1 MVMHVELQAT
11 CSALGYQE
19 GDKYV
24 KEPDCLETV
33 KDLIRFLKR
42 EDDTCDIRRQ
52 LGHAQIL
59 QKDLI
64 PILKHYQDE
73 ATLFETVLRLTVNLT
88 QPTVLCFG
96 NKLPTDKTMRNHA
109 LEIDSH
115 LQAYKEAF
123 IDEELFAVLAA
134 KVGDILKLDW
144 ESRHEEDRLL
154 LERLLILIRNILHVP
169 PNPDLEQRTDD
180 DASLHDQVLW
190 VIHVSG
196 LEDMI
201 LYIASSEN
209 ERQLCMHLLEI
220 VSLMFREQTPD
231 TLACA
236 GMQRSMSEKEKDER
250 ELEMIR
256 EKERAQKKANMLKH
270 STRHSRFGGT
280 YVVANMKSISDR
292 ELIYHKAQ
300 ADVKNFSLDSNKRP
314 KKKPKNRQPIK
325 DVEVKRRSTL
335 SIRLSLKEFC
345 IQFLENAYNPLMY
358 AVKDNLVRERTQE
371 HDETYYLWAM
381 RFFMEFCRH
390 HSKRI
395 ELVSETL
402 SVPTFHY
409 IYTNLITYYE
419 MIMTEK
425 TEAVTWSKR
434 VHLALKAYQEL
445 LLTVD
450 MMDRS
455 KNPRLIESA
464 KVIRCNVFYMMEFRD
479 IFTTLLKKFDQS
491 KQSRTYLRD
500 LVETSHLFVKM
511 LEYHC
516 KNNSHL
522 VVQKKK
528 TKKKKPKVKANVAP
542 EPLEPTPQELEDLW
556 DEISSQLSSIF
567 QGRDE
572 VPDVAPFDA
581 ASEVEVDQQRVDAMC
596 RIQDSMRNR
605 SPGEAIAIFRAA
617 REVWPERDEFGT
629 QNMPPEDE
637 FMALR
642 EIFMAPLPK
651 PNRPSTQT
659 QPEEWEEP
667 QQEEEEE
674 VETSTSEQEFD
685 FMGFILTFSK
695 PEILKA
701 YGILLSDFEKNSDHT
716 NHCIVKM
723 LHRVAFDLGYTAMVF
738 QASIFRVF
746 QKVLLGP
753 YARLSRFREMIKFGT
768 HIVRRFVE
776 TAEQNKKVFMELL
789 FWKGSKEAMEICHG
803 YGTVSSSKGKV
814 QWSEELEQELLR
826 LYDEFRDAEH
836 PEKDTVD
843 LIMER
848 LTDPSKTRGQ
858 VIRELKKQ
866 GLIGSAKELKKKPSG
881 ISRSG
886 PWREEEELQLT
897 DLYHQFKDSSD
908 PLGNILSNLTNK
920 RSKAK
925 VIEKLINL
933 SLVNDRKELYKKRKR
948 KSGKAGSDSEDDVRR
963 GSDSDDGSVNND
975 DGGHERFVS
984 SASESSS
991 EEETDQGSTA
1001 GGGEETRSVEQR
1013 LKSVVQ
1019 NGYRDQIVW
1028 IQRGLRRT
1036 AEDRERDD
1044 YRVAVPIVPLT
1055 EDNETAMEDKMFLD
1069 FLQLIGISPPANE
1082 QEAFW
1087 RIPAHLSVSDLNNI
1101 IDGLELDENGEPIAA
1116 EKIKPV
1122 QKEKA
1127 AKKQRKTKS
1136 VSASQKKDRKAA
1148 EHQKKEEK
1156 MQKQKEEKKKT
1167 RDRMKA
1173 LKALAKQRKDGN
1185 KRKRKDT
1192 NNTSDSEESEKEN
1205 IGEEPE
1211 DANILNGNVLLASGA
1226 RETTLIKKKPRIK
1239 KVVQSDSDSDDNR
1252 LIIAG
1257 SENNDSE
1264 AEKDS
1269 SRPPAK
1275 RPKLF
1280 DSDSDND
1287 SQPVSQQ
1294 SETRASPEKQNKL
1307 FNSDSSEDEDMDT
1320 VAHSSNVVRGD
1331 RVQTDES
1338 SNDIPSASIA
1348 TQISSH
1354 LANQSLNSSRITV
1367 DDEAS
1372 VTSLADVKE
1381 KQTVKSDDSDSD
1393 AASVTSSIVPL
1404 QTGKKIQENKF
1415 DDDSEASSVTTQK
1428 KGRKQIT
1435 KKSRKIKSDDDES
1448 GDDSEASSVTTQ
1460 KKERKQ
1466 MTKKSRKIKSDDER
1480 SDVDSEAS
1488 SVTMEKKGRKKMMK
1502 KSRKIKSDDE
1512 ISDVDSEASSVT
1524 TQKKGRKQMTKK
1536 SRKLKSD
1543 DDESGDDSEA
1553 SSVTMEKKG
1562 RKQMTKK
1569 SRKLKSDDES
1579 GDDSEASSVTMEKK
1593 GRKQMT
1599 KKSRKLKSDDDR
1611 SDVDSEASSVTME
1624 KKGRKQMTKK
1634 SRKLKSDDDES
1645 GDDSEATSVTPQK
1658 KGKKQ
1663 MTKKSKKLKSD
1674 DDNEKSDSESEA
1686 LVTLQKKK
1694 KNLTSKK
1701 GKKFI
1706 SDDDDTESVKS
1717 GSVQKKSLKKPGSKQ
1732 RNETTGSDSEDEV
1745 LSAVKKTS
1753 AQRKRVDSDS
1763 VSNASSV
1770 SRSAKKKPAK
1780 KPAKKNETD
1789 ESSQKAKPT
1798 PKTTKGKKGT
1808 TKSTTKSKQKK
1819 KAVDESEDE
1828 PLEKFSKSK
1837 STKSDDSS
1845 SEDEPILALVK
1856 AKTSQVKR
1864 QRPQDSS
1871 SDDEVLASVKN
1882 PEKRQRVTESD
1893 TEMMSPLQLAVT
1905 PTQDS
1910 TQEVTQEVKQD
1921 PRKLFNSDDDSSDDE
1936 PLINSRRDTGSKA
1949 TDTFPATLL
1958 TQPAGESDSDVDD
1971 HVPLRRVLKKKKV
1984 IDSDDD

>member
-19 GDKYV
+19 GDKYI

-42 EDDTCDIRRQ
+42 EDETCDIRRQ

-59 QKDLI
+59 QTDLI
-64 PILKHYQDE
+64 PILKHYKDE

-109 LEIDSH
+109 LEIDTH
-115 LQAYKEAF
+115 LQTYKEAF
-123 IDEELFAVLAA
+123 VDEELFAVLAA

-154 LERLLILIRNILHVP
+154 LERLLILIRNILHIP

-236 GMQRSMSEKEKDER
+236 GMQRSMSEKEKDQR
-250 ELEMIR
+250 ELELIR
-256 EKERAQKKANMLKH
+256 EKEQAQKKAHMFKH
-270 STRHSRFGGT
+270 SSRHSRFGGT
-280 YVVANMKSISDR
+280 YVVANMKSITDR

-425 TEAVTWSKR
+425 TEAITWSKR

-455 KNPRLIESA
+455 KNPQLMESA
-464 KVIRCNVFYMMEFRD
+464 KVIRSNVFYMMEFRD

-516 KNNSHL
+516 KKNAHI
-522 VVQKKK
+522 VVQKKI
-528 TKKKKPKVKANVAP
+528 TKKKKPKVKAKGAL
-542 EPLEPTPQELEDLW
+542 EPSEPTPQELEDLW
-556 DEISSQLSSIF
+556 DEISGQLSSIF

-572 VPDVAPFDA
+572 VPNVAPFDA

-605 SPGEAIAIFRAA
+605 LPGEAVAIFRGA

-629 QNMPPEDE
+629 QNMSPEDE

-651 PNRPSTQT
+651 PDRPATQLI
-659 QPEEWEEP
+659 PEEWEEP
-667 QQEEEEE
+667 QQEEEE

-685 FMGFILTFSK
+685 FTGFILTFSK

-701 YGILLSDFEKNSDHT
+701 YGILLADFEKNSDHT
-716 NHCIVKM
+716 NHCIIKM

-738 QASIFRVF
+738 QASVFRVF

-753 YARLSRFREMIKFGT
+753 YAKLSRFREMVKFAT

-776 TAEQNKKVFMELL
+776 TAEQNKKVFMEML
-789 FWKGSKEAMEICHG
+789 FWKGSKEAMEICQG

-814 QWSEELEQELLR
+814 HWSEELEQELLR
-826 LYDEFRDAEH
+826 LYDEFRDVEH

-881 ISRSG
+881 ISRSD

-933 SLVNDRKELYKKRKR
+933 SLVNDRKELYKKRKKR
-948 KSGKAGSDSEDDVRR
+948 KSDKAGSDSEDDVRR
-963 GSDSDDGSVNND
+963 GIDSDDEFND
-975 DGGHERFVS
+975 EGLEEGHERFKS
-984 SASESSS
+984 SAGESSS
-991 EEETDQGSTA
+991 DEETDQGSTA
-1001 GGGEETRSVEQR
+1001 GGGEETQSVEQR

-1019 NGYRDQIVW
+1019 SGYRDQIAW
-1028 IQRGLRRT
+1028 IQRGLKRT
-1036 AEDRERDD
+1036 AEDREKDEH
-1044 YRVAVPIVPLT
+1044 RVAVPIVPLSD
-1055 EDNETAMEDKMFLD
+1055 DNETAMDDKMFLD

-1087 RIPAHLSVSDLNNI
+1087 RIPAHLSASDLNNI
-1101 IDGLELDENGEPIAA
+1101 IDGLELDENGEPLAA
-1116 EKIKPV
+1116 DKIKPV
-1122 QKEKA
+1122 QKEK

-1136 VSASQKKDRKAA
+1136 VSASQKKDMA
-1148 EHQKKEEK
+1148 EQQKKEK
-1156 MQKQKEEKKKT
+1156 MQKKKEEKKKA
-1167 RDRMKA
+1167 RDRMQA
-1173 LKALAKQRKDGN
+1173 LKALAKQRKDGR

-1192 NNTSDSEESEKEN
+1192 NNSSESEESEKEN
-1205 IGEEPE
+1205 IGEDHDE
-1211 DANILNGNVLLASGA
+1211 ANMLSDNIQQTSGA
-1226 RETTLIKKKPRIK
+1226 REATLTKKKPRIK

-1257 SENNDSE
+1257 SEND
-1264 AEKDS
+1264 
-1269 SRPPAK
+1269 
-1275 RPKLF
+1275 F
-1280 DSDSDND
+1280 SDGKMNQAD
-1287 SQPVSQQ
+1287 PL
-1294 SETRASPEKQNKL
+1294 QNVL
-1307 FNSDSSEDEDMDT
+1307 NCLTLT
-1320 VAHSSNVVRGD
+1320 VRMTLNQFHSSPRPGLLQRSRTN
-1331 RVQTDES
+1331 S
-1338 SNDIPSASIA
+1338 STRTAVKTKAWTLWNTLMLCEA
-1348 TQISSH
+1348 TECRQMNLVMMFLQPPLPARYSH
-1354 LANQSLNSSRITV
+1354 LANHSLNSSRVTV

-1372 VTSLADVKE
+1372 ATSLADVKE
-1381 KQTVKSDDSDSD
+1381 KQTVRSDDSDSD
-1393 AASVTSSIVPL
+1393 AASVASSIVPL
-1404 QTGKKIQENKF
+1404 QTGNKIQANGF
-1415 DDDSEASSVTTQK
+1415 DDDSEASSIISQK
-1428 KGRKQIT
+1428 KGSKPRT
-1435 KKSRKIKSDDDES
+1435 KKSRKLNSVDDKS
-1448 GDDSEASSVTTQ
+1448 GDDSGASSAT
-1460 KKERKQ
+1460 
-1466 MTKKSRKIKSDDER
+1466 S
-1480 SDVDSEAS
+1480 
-1488 SVTMEKKGRKKMMK
+1488 
-1502 KSRKIKSDDE
+1502 
-1512 ISDVDSEASSVT
+1512 
-1524 TQKKGRKQMTKK
+1524 QKKGRKQM
-1536 SRKLKSD
+1536 
-1543 DDESGDDSEA
+1543 
-1553 SSVTMEKKG
+1553 
-1562 RKQMTKK
+1562 
-1569 SRKLKSDDES
+1569 
-1579 GDDSEASSVTMEKK
+1579 
-1593 GRKQMT
+1593 
-1599 KKSRKLKSDDDR
+1599 
-1611 SDVDSEASSVTME
+1611 
-1624 KKGRKQMTKK
+1624 
-1634 SRKLKSDDDES
+1634 
-1645 GDDSEATSVTPQK
+1645 
-1658 KGKKQ
+1658 
-1663 MTKKSKKLKSD
+1663 KKSKKLNLN

-1686 LVTLQKKK
+1686 LVTLQTNTKKHAS
-1694 KNLTSKK
+1694 KNRKIL
-1701 GKKFI
+1701 
-1706 SDDDDTESVKS
+1706 SDDDDNESIVSSIKP
-1717 GSVQKKSLKKPGSKQ
+1717 GSVQKKSSKQ
-1732 RNETTGSDSEDEV
+1732 SGRKKRKPTTGLDSDNEV
-1745 LSAVKKTS
+1745 LSAVEKTS
-1753 AQRKRVDSDS
+1753 AQRKLVDSDG
-1763 VSNASSV
+1763 VSDLSSL
-1770 SRSAKKKPAK
+1770 SKSAKKKSAK
-1780 KPAKKNETD
+1780 KPGKKNERD
-1789 ESSQKAKPT
+1789 DSSKESRKT
-1798 PKTTKGKKGT
+1798 PKSAKGKKGKS
-1808 TKSTTKSKQKK
+1808 TKTLLPESDLKKKTTKSKQKK
-1819 KAVDESEDE
+1819 AVSDSEDE
-1828 PLEKFSKSK
+1828 PLEKFSTSRT
-1837 STKSDDSS
+1837 TKTDNSS
-1845 SEDEPILALVK
+1845 SEDEPVLALLK
-1856 AKTSQVKR
+1856 AKPSQVKR
-1864 QRPQDSS
+1864 QHPVDSS
-1871 SDDEVLASVKN
+1871 SDEEVLASVKN
-1882 PEKRQRVTESD
+1882 PEKRQRVTDSD

-1910 TQEVTQEVKQD
+1910 TQEVTQKVTQD
-1921 PRKLFNSDDDSSDDE
+1921 PRKLFDSDDDSSDDE
-1936 PLINSRRDTGSKA
+1936 PLINTKKD

-1971 HVPLRRVLKKKKV
+1971 HVPLRRVLKKKQV

>member
-19 GDKYV
+19 GDKYI

-42 EDDTCDIRRQ
+42 EDETCDIRRQ

-59 QKDLI
+59 QTDLI
-64 PILKHYQDE
+64 PILKHYKDE
-73 ATLFETVLRLTVNLT
+73 TTLFETVLRLTVNLT

-109 LEIDSH
+109 LEIDTH
-115 LQAYKEAF
+115 LQSYKEAF

-154 LERLLILIRNILHVP
+154 LERLLILIRNILHIP

-236 GMQRSMSEKEKDER
+236 GMQRSMSEKEKDQR
-250 ELEMIR
+250 ELELIR
-256 EKERAQKKANMLKH
+256 EKEKAQKKANMFKN

-280 YVVANMKSISDR
+280 YVVANMKSITDR

-358 AVKDNLVRERTQE
+358 SVKDNLVRERTQE

-455 KNPRLIESA
+455 KNPQFIESA
-464 KVIRCNVFYMMEFRD
+464 KVIRSNVFYMMEFRD

-511 LEYHC
+511 LEHHC
-516 KNNSHL
+516 KKNAHI
-522 VVQKKK
+522 VVQKKV
-528 TKKKKPKVKANVAP
+528 TKKKKPKVKAKGAP
-542 EPLEPTPQELEDLW
+542 EPSEPTPQELEDLW
-556 DEISSQLSSIF
+556 DEISSQLSSVF

-572 VPDVAPFDA
+572 VPDVSPFDA

-605 SPGEAIAIFRAA
+605 LPGEAVAIFRAA

-629 QNMPPEDE
+629 QNMSPEDE

-651 PNRPSTQT
+651 PDRPNTQLI
-659 QPEEWEEP
+659 PEEWEEP

-685 FMGFILTFSK
+685 FTGFILTFSK
-695 PEILKA
+695 PDILKA
-701 YGILLSDFEKNSDHT
+701 YGILLADFEKNSDHT
-716 NHCIVKM
+716 NHCIIKM

-738 QASIFRVF
+738 QASMFRVF

-753 YARLSRFREMIKFGT
+753 YAKLSRFREMVKFAT
-768 HIVRRFVE
+768 HVVRRFVE
-776 TAEQNKKVFMELL
+776 TAEQNKKVFMEML
-789 FWKGSKEAMEICHG
+789 FWKGSKEAMEICQG

-826 LYDEFRDAEH
+826 LYDEFCDAEH

-881 ISRSG
+881 MSRSG

-948 KSGKAGSDSEDDVRR
+948 KSDKAESDSEDDVRR
-963 GSDSDDGSVNND
+963 GFSSDVELDEGLEE
-975 DGGHERFVS
+975 GHERFECSVD
-984 SASESSS
+984 ESSS
-991 EEETDQGSTA
+991 EEETDQESTA
-1001 GGGEETRSVEQR
+1001 GGGEETQSVEQR

-1019 NGYRDQIVW
+1019 SGYKDQIAW

-1036 AEDRERDD
+1036 AEDREKDD
-1044 YRVAVPIVPLT
+1044 HRVAVPIVPLT

-1087 RIPAHLSVSDLNNI
+1087 RIPAHLSPSDLNNI
-1101 IDGLELDENGEPIAA
+1101 VNGLELDENGEPLAA
-1116 EKIKPV
+1116 DKIKPV
-1122 QKEKA
+1122 QKEKK
-1127 AKKQRKTKS
+1127 AKKQRKTKP
-1136 VSASQKKDRKAA
+1136 VSASQKKDKA
-1148 EHQKKEEK
+1148 EQQKEK
-1156 MQKQKEEKKKT
+1156 MQKRKEEKKKAC
-1167 RDRMKA
+1167 DRMQA
-1173 LKALAKQRKDGN
+1173 LKALAKQRKDGK
-1185 KRKRKDT
+1185 KRKRKET
-1192 NNTSDSEESEKEN
+1192 NNSSDSEESENEN
-1205 IGEEPE
+1205 IGADHN
-1211 DANILNGNVLLASGA
+1211 DANMLDENIQQTSGA
-1226 RETTLIKKKPRIK
+1226 RETTLTKKKPRIK

-1257 SENNDSE
+1257 SENDFSDAKNDSGQP
-1264 AEKDS
+1264 S
-1269 SRPPAK
+1269 AK

-1280 DSDSDND
+1280 DSDSEED

-1294 SETRASPEKQNKL
+1294 SRTSPEKQNKL
-1307 FNSDSSEDEDMDT
+1307 FNSDSSDDEGMDT
-1320 VAHSSNVVRGD
+1320 VEHCDPVRGD
-1331 RVQTDES
+1331 RVQTDDS
-1338 SNDIPSASIA
+1338 GDDIPSASIA
-1348 TQISSH
+1348 SQISSH
-1354 LANQSLNSSRITV
+1354 LANRSLNSSRVTV
-1367 DDEAS
+1367 DDEAPA
-1372 VTSLADVKE
+1372 TSLADMKE
-1381 KQTVKSDDSDSD
+1381 KQTVRSDDSDSD
-1393 AASVTSSIVPL
+1393 AASVASSIVPL
-1404 QTGKKIQENKF
+1404 QTGSRIQANGF
-1415 DDDSEASSVTTQK
+1415 DDDLEASSAISQTPGSK
-1428 KGRKQIT
+1428 HRT
-1435 KKSRKIKSDDDES
+1435 KKNRKLNSDDDKS
-1448 GDDSEASSVTTQ
+1448 GDDSEASSTT
-1460 KKERKQ
+1460 
-1466 MTKKSRKIKSDDER
+1466 S
-1480 SDVDSEAS
+1480 
-1488 SVTMEKKGRKKMMK
+1488 
-1502 KSRKIKSDDE
+1502 
-1512 ISDVDSEASSVT
+1512 
-1524 TQKKGRKQMTKK
+1524 
-1536 SRKLKSD
+1536 
-1543 DDESGDDSEA
+1543 
-1553 SSVTMEKKG
+1553 
-1562 RKQMTKK
+1562 
-1569 SRKLKSDDES
+1569 
-1579 GDDSEASSVTMEKK
+1579 
-1593 GRKQMT
+1593 
-1599 KKSRKLKSDDDR
+1599 
-1611 SDVDSEASSVTME
+1611 
-1624 KKGRKQMTKK
+1624 
-1634 SRKLKSDDDES
+1634 
-1645 GDDSEATSVTPQK
+1645 QK
-1658 KGKKQ
+1658 KGKKK
-1663 MTKKSKKLKSD
+1663 MKKSKKINLN
-1674 DDNEKSDSESEA
+1674 DDNENSDSESEA
-1686 LVTLQKKK
+1686 LVTLQKNTPKHASRNRK
-1694 KNLTSKK
+1694 ILSV
-1701 GKKFI
+1701 
-1706 SDDDDTESVKS
+1706 DDESIASSVKP
-1717 GSVQKKSLKKPGSKQ
+1717 GSVQKKSSKQ
-1732 RNETTGSDSEDEV
+1732 SGRKQRKQTTDSDNKV
-1745 LSAVKKTS
+1745 LSAVEKKTS
-1753 AQRKRVDSDS
+1753 ARKKLVDSDS
-1763 VSNASSV
+1763 ISDLSK
-1770 SRSAKKKPAK
+1770 SAKKKSAK
-1780 KPAKKNETD
+1780 KPGKKNETD
-1789 ESSQKAKPT
+1789 GSSKESRKTLKTAKGH
-1798 PKTTKGKKGT
+1798 KGKSTKGLLPESDGKRKT
-1808 TKSTTKSKQKK
+1808 AKSKQKK
-1819 KAVDESEDE
+1819 KAVSDSEDE
-1828 PLEKFSKSK
+1828 PLGKFQASKGD
-1837 STKSDDSS
+1837 TSS
-1845 SEDEPILALVK
+1845 SEDEPVLALLK
-1856 AKTSQVKR
+1856 AKPSQVKR
-1864 QRPQDSS
+1864 QHSPDSS

-1882 PEKRQRVTESD
+1882 PEKRQRVMDSD

-1910 TQEVTQEVKQD
+1910 TQESTQEVTQD

-1936 PLINSRRDTGSKA
+1936 PLINTKKDTGSKA

-1958 TQPAGESDSDVDD
+1958 TQPGGESDSDVDD
-1971 HVPLRRVLKKKKV
+1971 HVPLRRVLKKKQV
-1984 IDSDDD
+1984 IDSDED

>member
-572 VPDVAPFDA
+572 VPDVTPFDA

-685 FMGFILTFSK
+685 FTGFILTFSK

-776 TAEQNKKVFMELL
+776 TAEQNKKVFMEML
-789 FWKGSKEAMEICHG
+789 FWKGSKEAMEICQG

-948 KSGKAGSDSEDDVRR
+948 KSDKAGSDSEDDVRR

-975 DGGHERFVS
+975 DGFEGGHERFVS

-991 EEETDQGSTA
+991 EEETDQGNTA
-1001 GGGEETRSVEQR
+1001 GGGEENRSVEQR

-1185 KRKRKDT
+1185 KRKRKET

-1211 DANILNGNVLLASGA
+1211 DANILNGNILQASGA
-1226 RETTLIKKKPRIK
+1226 REATLIKKKPRIK

-1257 SENNDSE
+1257 SENNDSD

-1280 DSDSDND
+1280 DSDSEND

-1294 SETRASPEKQNKL
+1294 SEPRASPEKQNKL

-1320 VAHSSNVVRGD
+1320 VAHADVVRGD

-1348 TQISSH
+1348 SQISSH
-1354 LANQSLNSSRITV
+1354 LANQSLNSSRVTV

-1372 VTSLADVKE
+1372 VSSLADVKG

-1428 KGRKQIT
+1428 KGRKHMTKKSRKLKSDDERSDMDSEASSVTTQKKERKQMK

-1448 GDDSEASSVTTQ
+1448 GDDSLASSVTTQ
-1460 KKERKQ
+1460 KKEGKQ
-1466 MTKKSRKIKSDDER
+1466 MTMKSRKIKSD
-1480 SDVDSEAS
+1480 
-1488 SVTMEKKGRKKMMK
+1488 G
-1502 KSRKIKSDDE
+1502 
-1512 ISDVDSEASSVT
+1512 
-1524 TQKKGRKQMTKK
+1524 
-1536 SRKLKSD
+1536 
-1543 DDESGDDSEA
+1543 DESGDDSEA
-1553 SSVTMEKKG
+1553 SSVT
-1562 RKQMTKK
+1562 T
-1569 SRKLKSDDES
+1569 
-1579 GDDSEASSVTMEKK
+1579 
-1593 GRKQMT
+1593 
-1599 KKSRKLKSDDDR
+1599 
-1611 SDVDSEASSVTME
+1611 
-1624 KKGRKQMTKK
+1624 
-1634 SRKLKSDDDES
+1634 
-1645 GDDSEATSVTPQK
+1645 QK

-1674 DDNEKSDSESEA
+1674 DDNEKSDSESES

-1694 KNLTSKK
+1694 KNQMSKK

-1732 RNETTGSDSEDEV
+1732 RNKTTGPDSEDEV

-1753 AQRKRVDSDS
+1753 AQRKLVDSDS
-1763 VSNASSV
+1763 VSDASSV

-1789 ESSQKAKPT
+1789 ESSKKAKPT
-1798 PKTTKGKKGT
+1798 PKTTKGKKGKST
-1808 TKSTTKSKQKK
+1808 NTSLPESDLKKKTSTTKSKQKK
-1819 KAVDESEDE
+1819 KAVDENEDE
-1828 PLEKFSKSK
+1828 PLEKLSKSK
-1837 STKSDDSS
+1837 STKSEDSS

-1910 TQEVTQEVKQD
+1910 TQEVTQDSTQEVTQD

-1971 HVPLRRVLKKKKV
+1971 HVPLRRGLNKKKV